1 MSFMDAMEE
10 EKWISALKEVTFFLK
25 ADLMRKKG
33 RVSISFALQTLGPFL
48 ASHLEAKGYLELT

>member
-1 MSFMDAMEE
+1 MSFIDAMEE
-10 EKWISALKEVTFFLK
+10 EKWISAPKEVTFFLK

-33 RVSISFALQTLGPFL
+33 RVSISFALQTLHSFL